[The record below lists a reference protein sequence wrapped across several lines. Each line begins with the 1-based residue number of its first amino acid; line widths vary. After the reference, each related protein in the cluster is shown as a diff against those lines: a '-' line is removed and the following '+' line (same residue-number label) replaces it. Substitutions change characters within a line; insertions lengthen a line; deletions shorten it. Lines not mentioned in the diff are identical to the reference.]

1 MNEKNFKYVQW
12 LLYGLMGLSGLFTVL
27 FYISPSSP
35 DMLLYW
41 MYIVLILSLVI
52 LLASSVINI
61 LKNKQG
67 SYKVLAIIAII
78 IILGSLSYV
87 LSQNTYS
94 PEMLEKAQI
103 SAKGVKMVGA
113 GLLMTYFI
121 MIIAI
126 GVFVYTSLYRFF
138 K

>member
-12 LLYGLMGLSGLFTVL
+12 LLYGLMGISGLFTLL
-27 FYISPSSP
+27 FYISPGSP

-52 LLASSVINI
+52 LLGSSVINI
-61 LKNKQG
+61 LKNRQG
-67 SYKVLAIIAII
+67 SYKVLAIIVVI
-78 IILGSLSYV
+78 IILGFLSYV

-103 SAKGVKMVGA
+103 SARGVKMVGA

-126 GVFVYTSLYRFF
+126 GVFVYTSVYRFL

>member
-12 LLYGLMGLSGLFTVL
+12 LLYGLMGISGLFTLL
-27 FYISPSSP
+27 FYISPASP

-41 MYIVLILSLVI
+41 MYTVLILSLVI
-52 LLASSVINI
+52 LLGSAVINI
-61 LKNKQG
+61 LKNRQG
-67 SYKVLAIIAII
+67 SYKVLIIIAVI
-78 IILGSLSYV
+78 IILGILSYV
-87 LSQNTYS
+87 LSQNTYT
-94 PEMLEKAQI
+94 PEMLEKAKI
-103 SAKGVKMVGA
+103 TASGVKMVGA

-126 GVFVYTSLYRFF
+126 GVFIYTSLYRFL